1 MTGPATRRVGI
12 IGGGVAGLM
21 SAWELARAGLA
32 VDLYEARNELGG
44 LAASFDFDDLRI
56 ERFYHFICRGD
67 RTLIDTC
74 RRLGIGDRLRWRAT
88 RTGLYHQGVAYDFG
102 TPLDLARFT
111 PLPLADKLRFGV
123 HILRARRMRDWQALR
138 ERAARDWLIAGAGQ
152 RAYDAVWDP
161 LLRIKFDHYHTQLP
175 AAWMWHRIHRVA
187 SSRPS
192 AFHREKYGYLQGGS
206 QTLVDAFAQQAVAA
220 GARLRTGCGV
230 EGIWVEDGRCRGVR
244 VAGETLPYDYVVSA
258 VPLPVYRA
266 LVPQDQPR
274 YLAQLDAIPFL
285 GVVCMILRL
294 RESLSPY
301 FWLNVNDPAIA
312 FNGIIEY
319 TNLNPDPRR
328 DGGAIAYIPFYMDP
342 DSPRYRL
349 TDAQLF
355 DEYLA
360 ALRRIRPG
368 LARDAVEGYRVFRAR
383 HAQPAFRIGSGAAV
397 PEQETPWPDLYLVES
412 VQLYPADRIISGM
425 LRLAQDVVLKI
436 LAREGLADRA
446 PFAPRPAGEIPA

>member
-1 MTGPATRRVGI
+1 MTGPATKRVGV

-21 SAWELARAGLA
+21 SAWELSRAGFA
-32 VDLYEARNELGG
+32 VDLYEARDELGG
-44 LAASFDFDDLRI
+44 LASSFDFDGLPI

-74 RRLGIGDRLRWRAT
+74 RRLGIGERLHWRAT
-88 RTGLYHQGVAYDFG
+88 RTGLFHNGVAYDFG

-111 PLPLADKLRFGV
+111 PLSPADKLRFGL
-123 HILRARRMRDWQALR
+123 HILRARRLRDWQALR
-138 ERAARDWLIAGAGQ
+138 ERRARDWLIAGAGR
-152 RAYDAVWDP
+152 RAYDVVWDP
-161 LLRIKFDHYHTQLP
+161 LLRIKFDHYHTDLP

-206 QTLVDAFAQQAVAA
+206 QTLIDAFARQAVAA
-220 GARLRTGCGV
+220 GARLRLECGV
-230 EGIWVEDGRCRGVR
+230 EGIWIEEGRCRGVR
-244 VAGETLPYDYVVSA
+244 VAGEGLPYDYVVST

-266 LVPQDQPR
+266 LVPPDQPR

-301 FWLNVNDPAIA
+301 FWLNVNDPGIA
-312 FNGIIEY
+312 FNGVIEY

-328 DGGAIAYIPFYMDP
+328 DGRAIVYIPFYMDP
-342 DSPRYRL
+342 DSSRYGL
-349 TDAQLF
+349 PDAQLL

-360 ALRRIRPG
+360 ALQRIHPG
-368 LARDAVEGYRVFRAR
+368 FERDAVEAYRVFRAR
-383 HAQPAFRIGSGAAV
+383 HAQPAFRVGTSAAV
-397 PEQETPWPDLYLVES
+397 PDQETPWRNLYLVES
-412 VQLYPADRIISGM
+412 VQLYPADRIVSGM

-446 PFAPRPAGEIPA
+446 PFPPRPADEIPA